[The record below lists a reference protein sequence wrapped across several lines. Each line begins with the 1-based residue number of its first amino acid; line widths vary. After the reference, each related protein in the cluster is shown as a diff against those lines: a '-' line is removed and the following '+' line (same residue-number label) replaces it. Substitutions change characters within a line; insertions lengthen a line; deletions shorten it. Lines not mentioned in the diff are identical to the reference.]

1 MSRWRAWFLAIRP
14 RTLTVSIAPVL
25 AGTGLA
31 LADGVAVPE
40 VATAALASAVCIQI
54 IANLANDYFD
64 FVKGADTE
72 ERVGPVRVVQAG
84 LLTPQSVGRGIF
96 AFLLL
101 AFFAGG
107 YLLGAAGWPVA
118 AVGAAS
124 LLCAFAYTSGPF
136 PLAYRGLGEA
146 FVFVFFGP
154 VAVMG
159 TYYVQALSLSPH
171 SLLAGTGLGV
181 FSMAVLGANNLRD
194 METDA
199 AAGKRTLAV
208 RVGPL
213 PAAVQYATCLV
224 VAAAIPPI
232 GYFWF
237 GWPIW
242 TLAALAGAAT
252 CVRAV
257 VVVLQFA
264 GALRAGGG
272 DSVGAAAGVATAPG
286 REALIPV
293 LGRTARGVGFY
304 GAGLGVG
311 FAMWWL

>member
-31 LADGVAVPE
+31 LANGVAVPA
-40 VATAALASAVCIQI
+40 VASAALAGAVFIQI

-64 FVKGADTE
+64 FAKGADTE

-96 AFLLL
+96 AFLFL

-136 PLAYRGLGEA
+136 PLAYRGLGDV
-146 FVFVFFGP
+146 FVFIFFGP

-171 SLLAGTGLGV
+171 SLLAGIGLGL

-213 PAAVQYATCLV
+213 PAAVQYVICLV
-224 VAAAIPPI
+224 MAAFILPI

-242 TLAALAGAAT
+242 TLAALAGPAT

-264 GALRAGGG
+264 GALPAGG
-272 DSVGAAAGVATAPG
+272 DAAARPG